1 MWVTVGIAAM
11 GAILIG
17 GPLLFLLSLGSFI
30 NHMGGG
36 EQDDDET

>member
-1 MWVTVGIAAM
+1 MWAAVGIAVM

-17 GPLLFLLSLGSFI
+17 GPLLLLLSLGSFI